1 MLKNLIIRDFVIVD
15 NLELDFSSGFTAL
28 TGETGAGKSILID
41 ALSLALGERSD
52 AGMVRTGCEKADI
65 TAEFDISGMPQLQ
78 VWLREQELEGDEGVC
93 LLRRTLDASG
103 RSRGFINGCSAT
115 LQQMREA
122 GEQLIDIHGQ
132 HAHQSLLRGDAQRE
146 LLDSHAGLNKEAE
159 GVVASFKAWQ
169 TLHCRRLLLEQN
181 AGEVAAER
189 ELMSFQRRELET
201 LNFAAAEWEAL
212 QADHARLSHAASLL
226 ETAQFGVEVL
236 SEADTACLAQLNA
249 LTARLRAGL
258 EFDAELQGTLT
269 MLESAQNDLQE
280 AVYALRHY
288 QQKLDADPQQLR
300 QQEQRMA
307 DVVEAARKYR
317 VAPEHLPQTLAGI
330 AARLDELGGSA
341 DLAELAQQDE
351 AARGSYLDAA
361 KKLSEAR
368 ITAAQTLSAE
378 ITAAMQTL
386 AMQGGQ
392 FSVALLPLNEGNA
405 HGLEMVEFQVAANPG
420 SPLRSLVKVASGGE
434 LSRISLAIQV
444 AASRAATVPTLIFD
458 EVDSGIGGRVAEI
471 VGSLLKQLGKHYQVM
486 CVTHLPQVAA
496 QADAQWQVSKAS
508 HAGKTLSS
516 IGVLGKAERIE
527 EIARMLGGV
536 KITETTRK
544 HAAELLNLTSL
555 SLGGRD

>member
-1 MLKNLIIRDFVIVD
+1 MLKYLIISDFVIVD
-15 NLELDFSSGFTAL
+15 TLELDFSTGFTAL

-41 ALSLALGERSD
+41 ALSLALGERGD
-52 AGMVRTGCEKADI
+52 AGMVRAGCERADI
-65 TAEFDISGMPQLQ
+65 VAEFDISAQPQLQ
-78 VWLREQELEGDEGVC
+78 TWLSEHELEGDEGVC

-103 RSRGFINGCSAT
+103 RSRGFINGRSAT
-115 LQQMREA
+115 VQQLREA

-132 HAHQSLLRGDAQRE
+132 HAHQSLLRADAQRD
-146 LLDSHAGLNKEAE
+146 LLDSQAGLNKEVEAT
-159 GVVASFKAWQ
+159 ASRFKAWQ
-169 TLHCRRLLLEQN
+169 ALHRRRLQLEQN
-181 AGEVAAER
+181 AEAVVAER
-189 ELMSFQRRELET
+189 ELLSFQRRELES
-201 LNFAAAEWEAL
+201 LNFAAAEWENL

-236 SEADTACLAQLNA
+236 ADADTACLAQLNA
-249 LTARLRAGL
+249 LTARLRSGL
-258 EFDAELQGTLT
+258 EFDAGLQDTLT
-269 MLESAQNDLQE
+269 MLDSAQNELQE

-288 QQKLDADPQQLR
+288 QQKLDADPQRLR
-300 QQEQRMA
+300 EQERRMA
-307 DVVEAARKYR
+307 DVVDAARKYR
-317 VAPEHLPQTLAGI
+317 VAPEQLPQILAGFV
-330 AARLDELGGSA
+330 ARLDELGGNA

-351 AARGSYLDAA
+351 AARGSYLESARR
-361 KKLSEAR
+361 LSEAR
-368 ITAAQTLSAE
+368 ITAAQTMSAE

-392 FSVALLPLNEGNA
+392 FSVALLPLNEGNE

-420 SPLRSLVKVASGGE
+420 SPMRSLAKVASGGE

-444 AASRAATVPTLIFD
+444 AASRAAAVPTLIFD

-471 VGSLLKQLGKHYQVM
+471 VGGLLKQLGKRHQVM

-496 QADAQWQVSKAS
+496 QADAQWQVSKAA

-516 IGVLGKAERIE
+516 IRVLAEAERIE

-544 HAAELLNLTSL
+544 HAAELL
-555 SLGGRD
+555 GVPA

>member
-15 NLELDFSSGFTAL
+15 TLELDFSSGFTAL

-41 ALSLALGERSD
+41 ALSLALGERVDS
-52 AGMVRTGCEKADI
+52 GMVRSGCERADI
-65 TAEFDISGMPQLQ
+65 SAEFDISALSQLQ
-78 VWLREQELEGDEGVC
+78 AWLREQELDGDDGVC
-93 LLRRTLDASG
+93 LLRRTLDAAG
-103 RSRGFINGCSAT
+103 RSRGFINGRSAT
-115 LQQMREA
+115 LQQLREA

-132 HAHQSLLRGDAQRE
+132 HAHQSLLRPDAQRE
-146 LLDSHAGLNKEAE
+146 LLDSHAGLGKLAE
-159 GVVASFKAWQ
+159 EVATAFKTWQ
-169 TLHCRRLLLEQN
+169 TLHRRRLQLEQN

-189 ELMSFQRRELET
+189 ELLSFQRRELET
-201 LNFAAAEWEAL
+201 LNFAGKEWESL

-226 ETAQFGVEVL
+226 ETAQFGVEML
-236 SEADTACLAQLNA
+236 SESDTACLAQLNA
-249 LTARLRAGL
+249 LTARLRLGL
-258 EFDAELQGTLT
+258 EFDTELQGTLT
-269 MLESAQNDLQE
+269 MLESAQNELQE

-288 QQKLDADPQQLR
+288 QQKLDTDPQQLR

-317 VAPEHLPQTLAGI
+317 VPPEQLPEVLSGI
-330 AARLDELGGSA
+330 VARLDELGGNA
-341 DLAELAQQDE
+341 DLAELAKQDE
-351 AARGSYLDAA
+351 AARTAYRDTAN
-361 KKLSEAR
+361 KLSEAR
-368 ITAAQTLSAE
+368 IGAAESLSAE

-386 AMQGGQ
+386 AMQGGK

-405 HGLEMVEFQVAANPG
+405 NGLEMVEFQVAANPG
-420 SPLRSLVKVASGGE
+420 TPMRSLAKVASGGE

-444 AASRAATVPTLIFD
+444 AASRAASVPTLIFD

-471 VGSLLKQLGKHYQVM
+471 VGSLLKQLGKRHQVM

-496 QADAQWQVSKAS
+496 QADAQWQVSKAA

-516 IGVLGKAERIE
+516 IRVMNQAERIE

-544 HAAELLNLTSL
+544 HAAELL
-555 SLGGRD
+555 GVPA

>member
-1 MLKNLIIRDFVIVD
+1 MLKYLIIRDFVIVD
-15 NLELDFSSGFTAL
+15 KLELDFSSGFTAL

-41 ALSLALGERSD
+41 ALSLALGERAD
-52 AGMVRTGCEKADI
+52 AGMVRAGCERAEID
-65 TAEFDISGMPQLQ
+65 AEFDVSGLPQLQ
-78 VWLREQELEGDEGVC
+78 TWLREQELAGDEGGC
-93 LLRRTLDASG
+93 LLRRTLDAAG
-103 RSRGFINGCSAT
+103 RSRGFINGRSAT

-122 GEQLIDIHGQ
+122 GEMLLDIHGQ
-132 HAHQSLLRGDAQRE
+132 HAHQSLLRADAQRD
-146 LLDSHAGLNKEAE
+146 LLDSHAGLGKQAE
-159 GVVASFKAWQ
+159 EVAASFKVWQ
-169 TLHCRRLLLEQN
+169 LLHHRRLQLEQN

-189 ELMSFQRRELET
+189 ELLSFQRRELET
-201 LNFAAAEWEAL
+201 LNFSVAEWEAS

-236 SEADTACLAQLNA
+236 SESDTACLAQLNA
-249 LTARLRAGL
+249 LTTRLRGGL
-258 EFDAELQGTLT
+258 EFDAGLQDTLT
-269 MLESAQNDLQE
+269 MLESAQNELQE

-288 QQKLDADPQQLR
+288 QQKLDADPQRLR

-317 VAPEHLPQTLAGI
+317 VPPEQLPEALARI
-330 AARLDELGGSA
+330 VARLDELGGSA
-341 DLAELAQQDE
+341 DLAELARQDE
-351 AARGSYLDAA
+351 AARGAYLAA
-361 KKLSEAR
+361 ATKLSEAR
-368 ITAAQTLSAE
+368 IAAAQTLSTE

-392 FSVALLPLNEGNA
+392 FSVALLPLNEGNV
-405 HGLEMVEFQVAANPG
+405 HGLEMVEFQVAANQG
-420 SPLRSLVKVASGGE
+420 TPLRNLAKVASGGE

-471 VGSLLKQLGKHYQVM
+471 VGNLLKQLGKRHQVM

-496 QADAQWQVSKAS
+496 QADAQWQVSKAA

-516 IGVLGKAERIE
+516 IQVLNDAERIE

-544 HAAELLNLTSL
+544 HAAELL
-555 SLGGRD
+555 GVPA

>member
-1 MLKNLIIRDFVIVD
+1 MLKHLIIRDFVIVD
-15 NLELDFSSGFTAL
+15 TLELDFSAGFTAL

-41 ALSLALGERSD
+41 ALTLALGERGD
-52 AGMVRTGCEKADI
+52 AGMVRAGCEKADI

-93 LLRRTLDASG
+93 LLRRTLDAGG
-103 RSRGFINGCSAT
+103 RSRGFVNGRSAT

-122 GEQLIDIHGQ
+122 GEQLINIHGQ
-132 HAHQSLLRGDAQRE
+132 HAHQSLVRADAQRD
-146 LLDSHAGLNKEAE
+146 LLDSHAGLGKQVEEVMA
-159 GVVASFKAWQ
+159 GYKAWQ
-169 TLHCRRLLLEQN
+169 TLHRRRQQLEQN
-181 AGEVAAER
+181 AESVAAER
-189 ELMSFQRRELET
+189 ELLSFQRRELET
-201 LNFAAAEWEAL
+201 LNFAPAEWESL
-212 QADHARLSHAASLL
+212 HADHARLSHAASLL

-249 LTARLRAGL
+249 LTVRLRAGL

-317 VAPEHLPQTLAGI
+317 VPPEQLPQALAGI
-330 AARLDELGGSA
+330 VARLDELGGNA
-341 DLAELAQQDE
+341 DLAELAKQDE
-351 AARGSYLDAA
+351 AARATYMDAA
-361 KKLSEAR
+361 RNLSEAR
-368 ITAAQTLSAE
+368 ITAAETMSAE

-392 FSVALLPLNEGNA
+392 FSVALLPLNEGNE
-405 HGLEMVEFQVAANPG
+405 HGLEIVEFQVAANQGTPM
-420 SPLRSLVKVASGGE
+420 RSLAKVASGGE

-444 AASRAATVPTLIFD
+444 AASRAAAVPTLIFD

-471 VGSLLKQLGKHYQVM
+471 VGSLLKQLGKRHQVM

-516 IGVLGKAERIE
+516 ISVLGQTERIE

-544 HAAELLNLTSL
+544 HAAELL
-555 SLGGRD
+555 GIPA

>member
-1 MLKNLIIRDFVIVD
+1 MLKYLIIRDFVIVD
-15 NLELDFSSGFTAL
+15 TLELDFSAGFTAL

-41 ALSLALGERSD
+41 ALTLALGERGE
-52 AGMVRTGCEKADI
+52 AGMVRAGCEKADI
-65 TAEFDISGMPQLQ
+65 AAEFDISAMPQLQ
-78 VWLREQELEGDEGVC
+78 TWLREQELEGDEGVC
-93 LLRRTLDASG
+93 LLRRTLDSGG
-103 RSRGFINGCSAT
+103 RSRGFVNGRSAT

-132 HAHQSLLRGDAQRE
+132 HAHQSLVRADAQRN
-146 LLDSHAGLNKEAE
+146 LLDSHAGLGKQVAE
-159 GVVASFKAWQ
+159 VMAGYKAWQ
-169 TLHCRRLLLEQN
+169 TLHRRRQQLEQN
-181 AGEVAAER
+181 AETVAAER
-189 ELMSFQRRELET
+189 ELLSFQRRELET
-201 LNFAAAEWEAL
+201 LNFVPAEWESL
-212 QADHARLSHAASLL
+212 HADHARLSHAASLL

-249 LTARLRAGL
+249 LTARLRAGI

-317 VAPEHLPQTLAGI
+317 VPPEQLPQILAGI
-330 AARLDELGGSA
+330 VTRLDELGGSA
-341 DLAELAQQDE
+341 DLAELAKQDE
-351 AARGSYLDAA
+351 AARAVYLEAA
-361 KKLSEAR
+361 RNLSEAR
-368 ITAAQTLSAE
+368 ITAADAMSAE

-392 FSVALLPLNEGNA
+392 FSVALLPLNEGNE
-405 HGLEMVEFQVAANPG
+405 HGLELVEFQVAANQG
-420 SPLRSLVKVASGGE
+420 SPMRSLAKVASGGE

-444 AASRAATVPTLIFD
+444 AASRAAAVPTLIFD

-471 VGSLLKQLGKHYQVM
+471 VGSLLKQLGKRHQVL

-508 HAGKTLSS
+508 HAGKTLSNIS
-516 IGVLGKAERIE
+516 VLGKAERIE

-544 HAAELLNLTSL
+544 HAAELL
-555 SLGGRD
+555 G

>member
-1 MLKNLIIRDFVIVD
+1 MLNHLIIRDFVIVD
-15 NLELDFSSGFTAL
+15 TLELDFSSGFTAL

-41 ALSLALGERSD
+41 ALSLALGERGDS
-52 AGMVRTGCEKADI
+52 GMVRSGCERAEI
-65 TAEFDISGMPQLQ
+65 GAEFDITDMPQVQ
-78 VWLREQELEGDEGVC
+78 AWLKEQGLEGDDGAC

-103 RSRGFINGCSAT
+103 RSRGFINGRSAT
-115 LQQMREA
+115 LQQLREA
-122 GEQLIDIHGQ
+122 GEFLIDIHGQ
-132 HAHQSLLRGDAQRE
+132 HAHQSLLRLDAQRD

-159 GVVASFKAWQ
+159 KVESCFKAWQ
-169 TLHCRRLLLEQN
+169 TLHRRRLLLEQN
-181 AGEVAAER
+181 AETVAAER
-189 ELMSFQRRELET
+189 ELLSFQRRELET
-201 LNFAAAEWEAL
+201 LNFVVTEWVAL
-212 QADHARLSHAASLL
+212 QGDHARLSHAAGLL

-236 SEADTACLAQLNA
+236 SDADTACLAQLNA
-249 LTARLRAGL
+249 LTARLRGGL
-258 EFDAELQGTLT
+258 EFDAGLQDTLT
-269 MLESAQNDLQE
+269 MLESAQANLQE

-288 QQKLDADPQQLR
+288 QQKLETDPQQLR

-317 VAPEHLPQTLAGI
+317 VTPEQLPQTLADI

-351 AARGSYLDAA
+351 AAREAYLVAA
-361 KKLSEAR
+361 RKLSEAR
-368 ITAAQTLSAE
+368 ITAAETLSTE

-405 HGLEMVEFQVAANPG
+405 HGLEMVEFQVTANQG
-420 SPLRSLVKVASGGE
+420 TPLRSMAKVVSGGE

-471 VGSLLKQLGKHYQVM
+471 VGNLLKQLGKQHQVM

-508 HAGKTLSS
+508 HAGKTLSN
-516 IGVLGKAERIE
+516 IRILDNAERIE

-536 KITETTRK
+536 VITETTRK
-544 HAAELLNLTSL
+544 HAAELL
-555 SLGGRD
+555 GVPA

>member
-1 MLKNLIIRDFVIVD
+1 MLKNLLIRDFVIVD
-15 NLELDFSSGFTAL
+15 TLELDFSAGFTAL

-41 ALSLALGERSD
+41 ALTLALGERGE
-52 AGMVRTGCEKADI
+52 AGMVRAGCEKADI
-65 TAEFDISGMPQLQ
+65 AAEFDISAMPQLQ
-78 VWLREQELEGDEGVC
+78 TWLREQELEGDEGVC
-93 LLRRTLDASG
+93 LLRRTLDSGG
-103 RSRGFINGCSAT
+103 RSRGFVNGRSAT

-132 HAHQSLLRGDAQRE
+132 HAHQSLVRADAQRN
-146 LLDSHAGLNKEAE
+146 LLDSHAGLGKQVAE
-159 GVVASFKAWQ
+159 VMAGYKVWQ
-169 TLHCRRLLLEQN
+169 TLHRRRQQLEQN
-181 AGEVAAER
+181 AETVAAER
-189 ELMSFQRRELET
+189 ELLSFQRRELET
-201 LNFAAAEWEAL
+201 LNFAPAEWESL
-212 QADHARLSHAASLL
+212 HADHARLSHAASLL

-249 LTARLRAGL
+249 LTVRLRSGL

-317 VAPEHLPQTLAGI
+317 VPPEQLPQILVGI
-330 AARLDELGGSA
+330 VARLDELGGSA
-341 DLAELAQQDE
+341 DLAELAKQDEVARSAYME
-351 AARGSYLDAA
+351 AARN
-361 KKLSEAR
+361 LSDAR
-368 ITAAQTLSAE
+368 IMAADAMSAE

-392 FSVALLPLNEGNA
+392 FSVALLPLNEGNE
-405 HGLEMVEFQVAANPG
+405 HGLEIVEFQVAANQGTPM
-420 SPLRSLVKVASGGE
+420 RSLAKVASGGE

-444 AASRAATVPTLIFD
+444 AASRAAAVPTLIFD

-471 VGSLLKQLGKHYQVM
+471 VGSLLKQLGKRHQVM

-516 IGVLGKAERIE
+516 ISVLGQTERIE

-536 KITETTRK
+536 KITEITRK
-544 HAAELLNLTSL
+544 HAAELLGVSA
-555 SLGGRD
+555 